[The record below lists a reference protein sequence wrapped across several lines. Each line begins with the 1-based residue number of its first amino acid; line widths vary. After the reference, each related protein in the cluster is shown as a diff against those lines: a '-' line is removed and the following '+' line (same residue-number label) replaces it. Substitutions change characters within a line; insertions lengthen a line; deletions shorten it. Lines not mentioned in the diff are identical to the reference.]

1 MSKKN
6 IEAIYPLSAP
16 QQGMLFETLIA
27 PESGMHIEQLSCALR
42 GSLDAIAFEKAW
54 QRAIDRHSILRTC
67 FAWKEQDRPLQIVIQ
82 QVPVPFERLDWR
94 SLSLSEQQVQLEAF
108 LEADRQSG
116 FQLSKPPLMRLT
128 LIQLAEAEHL
138 LIWSHHHILLD
149 GWSLPLIFKEVL
161 AFYQAFR
168 TSENIHLEQP
178 RPYKDYIAWLKQQDL
193 SKAERFWRQ
202 TLQGF
207 SKPTP
212 LGITQIAQEN
222 NRTGEDFSSC
232 DRGKQ
237 RAYLSA
243 SDTATLQ
250 SLVKANRLT
259 LNSLVQGIWAL
270 LLHRYSGEN
279 DVVFGTTVS
288 GRPPDLIGCES
299 TIGLFTNTLPVR
311 VKVSPQ
317 ASLWSWLKDIQ
328 TYNFELRQ
336 YEHTPGGQV
345 HQLSELPGCLPI
357 YESIVVFENYPVDI
371 DLGQLSDLKVEILDR
386 RFRGTQTKYALI
398 LQVKADAQLRFQL
411 IYDVRRLDSS
421 SITHIL
427 QHFQTLLQSIIAQPE
442 LKLATLLNKI
452 TYAEIPIIKT
462 FESSSASTFQLPY
475 TPIEEVVTGI
485 WNQLLGV
492 ERVGM
497 NDNFFELGGHSLL
510 ATQILSRLRD
520 TFQVEIPLRYLFES
534 PTVAGL
540 AKQIEIAMKGQQ
552 SLEFS
557 PIERVSQRIELPL
570 SLAQERLWFLYQ
582 LEPEN
587 PAYNIPGVVRLEG
600 LLNIKALE
608 KSLQEI
614 VRRHEALRTNFV
626 MTEGRSLQV
635 IHPNLELKLSIK
647 EVEAAK
653 VKNILLE
660 KYQKTFN
667 LEKDQLLR
675 ITLLR
680 MSEKEHFLLLTIHHI
695 IFDGWSVGV
704 LVREIATLY
713 EAFSSEKPSPLP
725 ELPIQYADFAVW
737 QRQWLQSEALKTQL
751 GYWQQQLSGNVP
763 VLQLPTDRP
772 RPAVP
777 TFQGATYSF
786 AIPASLS
793 SELKMLSRQESVT
806 LFMTLLAAFQTLLH
820 RYTGQ
825 EDILVGT
832 DVANR
837 NRSETEQLI
846 GFFVNILVLR
856 THLAGNPTF
865 RELLTRV
872 RQVTLGAYAHQ
883 DLPFAKLVE
892 ILRPERQ
899 TSHTPLFQVLFVLQ
913 NAPMP
918 PLELPGLT
926 LTLLEVDN
934 KTAKFDLALFLTETD
949 EGIQGTWNYSTDIF
963 EATTIAR
970 ITGNFQTL
978 LNNIVTQP
986 DARLSNL
993 EILAEAE
1000 KKQQEMEKQE
1010 RKNSK
1015 LKKFM
1020 KVAPKAVSFLQESL
1034 VKTEYL
1040 PSSEML
1046 PLVIKPEVL
1055 DINIIDWVKNNP
1067 EFIESKLLHH
1077 GALLFRGFNLNSV
1090 AGFENFAGAICP
1102 ELFGEYGDLPRE
1114 GVGGKVYGST
1124 PYPSD
1129 KAILFHSESSHLHCW
1144 PMKIWFFCVQP
1155 AQKGGETPIVDCRK
1169 IYQMLDPKLRSH
1181 FEKKQLMYVRNY
1193 TEGLD
1198 VSWQEFFHTND
1209 RKVVEEACKKAKT
1222 EFEWKD
1228 GNNLRTRRIAQA
1240 IAKHPKTGDAVF
1252 FNQILLHHI
1261 SCLDAAVRES
1271 LLSLFGEDNLP
1282 RNVYYGDGSP
1292 IEDSVMAEIQAIYRE
1307 ATISFP
1313 WQQGDV
1319 LMLDNMLAAHSRN
1332 PYVGPRKIVVAMGEM
1347 FDSKDLVNKEM
1358 EGVYAN

>member
-6 IEAIYPLSAP
+6 IEAIYQLSAS

-27 PESGMHIEQLSCALR
+27 PESGMHIEQLSCALH
-42 GSLDAIAFEKAW
+42 GNLDAIAFEKAW
-54 QRAIDRHSILRTC
+54 QRVVNRHSILRTC
-67 FAWKEQDRPLQIVIQ
+67 FVWKEQEQPLQIVLQ
-82 QVPVPFERLDWR
+82 QVAVPFEQLDWR
-94 SLSLSEQQVQLEAF
+94 SLSPSEQQAQLKAF
-108 LEADRQSG
+108 LEADRQRG
-116 FQLSKPPLMRLT
+116 FPLSKPPLLRLT
-128 LIQLAEAEHL
+128 LIQLAPAEYQ

-161 AFYQAFR
+161 AFYQAFH
-168 TSENIHLEQP
+168 TGKNLDLEQP
-178 RPYKDYIAWLKQQDL
+178 RPYRDYIAWLKQQDL
-193 SKAERFWRQ
+193 SKAEAFWRQ

-207 SKPTP
+207 TQPTP
-212 LGITQIAQEN
+212 LGIKAIVQESDGA
-222 NRTGEDFSSC
+222 GENFLSC

-243 SDTATLQ
+243 SDTAILQ
-250 SLVKANRLT
+250 SLAKANRLT
-259 LNSLVQGIWAL
+259 LNAVVQGIWAL
-270 LLHRYSGEN
+270 LLHRYSGEE

-288 GRPPDLIGCES
+288 GRPPDLIGSES

-311 VKVSPQ
+311 VKVSHQ
-317 ASLWSWLKDIQ
+317 ASFWSWLKDIQ

-336 YEHTPGGQV
+336 YEHTPGGQI
-345 HQLSELPGCLPI
+345 HQWSELPGSLPI
-357 YESIVVFENYPVDI
+357 YESVVVFENYPSDI
-371 DLGQLSDLKVEILDR
+371 NLGQFSDLKVEILDR
-386 RFRGTQTKYALI
+386 RFQGTQTKYALI
-398 LQVKADAQLRFQL
+398 LQVKADAELRVQ
-411 IYDVRRLDSS
+411 IVYNGRRLDSS
-421 SITHIL
+421 SVTHIL
-427 QHFQTLLQSIIAQPE
+427 QHFQTLLQEILADSE
-442 LKLATLLNKI
+442 SKLPSLLNI
-452 TYAEIPIIKT
+452 IPAAEIPQIKN
-462 FESSSASTFQLPY
+462 FEISSASTFQAPH

-485 WNQLLGV
+485 WTQLLGV
-492 ERVGM
+492 EQVGI

-510 ATQILSRLRD
+510 ATQIMSRLRD
-520 TFQVEIPLRYLFES
+520 TFRVELPLRYLFEA

-540 AKQIEIAMKGQQ
+540 AKQIERAMKAQE
-552 SLEFS
+552 SIEFS
-557 PIERVSQRIELPL
+557 AIHRVSPRIDLPL

-587 PAYNIPGVVRLEG
+587 PAYNILGVVRLEG
-600 LLNIKALE
+600 LLNVKALE

-614 VRRHEALRTNFV
+614 VKRHEILRTNF
-626 MTEGRSLQV
+626 TTSEGGSLQA
-635 IHPNLELKLSIK
+635 IHPTLELQLSVK
-647 EVEAAK
+647 EVAVAE
-653 VKNILLE
+653 IQYLILE
-660 KYQKTFN
+660 KAQQPFD
-667 LEKDQLLR
+667 LENDQLLR

-680 MSEKEHFLLLTIHHI
+680 LGEQEHLLLFTIHHI

-704 LVREIATLY
+704 LIREIATLY
-713 EAFSSEKPSPLP
+713 EANSSEKPSSIP

-737 QRQWLQSEALKTQL
+737 QRQWLQSQTLETQVS
-751 GYWQQQLSGNVP
+751 YWKQQLSGNLP

-793 SELKMLSRQESVT
+793 SELKKLSRQESVT

-820 RYTGQ
+820 CYTGQ

-837 NRSETEQLI
+837 NRLETEPLI

-856 THLAGNPTF
+856 THLDGNPSF

-872 RQVTLGAYAHQ
+872 RQVTLDAYAHQ

-892 ILRPERQ
+892 ILRPERK

-918 PLELPGLT
+918 PLKLPGLT
-926 LTLLEVDN
+926 LTLLEVEN
-934 KTAKFDLALFLTETD
+934 KTAKFDLALFLTEKD
-949 EGIQGTWNYSTDIF
+949 DGIQGNWNYSTDLF

-970 ITGNFQTL
+970 MTKHFQTL
-978 LNNIVTQP
+978 LNNIVAQP

-993 EILAEAE
+993 EILTEAE
-1000 KKQQEMEKQE
+1000 KKQQEMGKQE
-1010 RKNSK
+1010 RKDAK

-1040 PSSEML
+1040 SSGETL
-1046 PLVIKPEVL
+1046 PLVIKPEVA
-1055 DINIIDWVKNNP
+1055 DIDIIDWAKNNR
-1067 EFIESKLLHH
+1067 EFIESKLLHN
-1077 GALLFRGFNLNSV
+1077 GALLFRGFNLNYV
-1090 AGFENFAGAICP
+1090 TAFENFAGAICP

-1114 GVGGKVYGST
+1114 EVGGKVYGST
-1124 PYPSD
+1124 PYPSN
-1129 KAILFHSESSHLHCW
+1129 KAILFHNESSHLHCW
-1144 PMKIWFFCVQP
+1144 PLKIWFFCVQP
-1155 AQKGGETPIVDCRK
+1155 AQQGGETPIVDCRK

-1181 FEKKQLMYVRNY
+1181 FEEKQLMYVRNY

-1198 VSWQEFFHTND
+1198 VSWQEFFHTD
-1209 RKVVEEACKKAKT
+1209 DKKLVEESCQKSKT
-1222 EFEWKD
+1222 ELEWKD
-1228 GNNLRTRRIAQA
+1228 GNCLRTRKIAQA
-1240 IAKHPKTGDAVF
+1240 ITKHPKTDDVVF

-1261 SCLDAAVRES
+1261 SCLDPGVRES
-1271 LLSLFGEDNLP
+1271 LLSLFGEENLP

-1307 ATISFP
+1307 ATVSFP

-1319 LMLDNMLAAHSRN
+1319 LMLDNMLVAHSRN
-1332 PYVGPRKIVVAMGEM
+1332 PYVGSRKIVVAMGEM
-1347 FDSKDLVNKEM
+1347 SQKEIVNKDM
-1358 EGVYAN
+1358 EEAYAN